1 MAAYLLPTAVEISCS
16 FGPESISLPLPP
28 PLIRPH
34 CTSVYLRCVFLKLW
48 ASWAPHRWALQE
60 SVGHKVCQGKRE
72 GRDGAF
78 DRYLF
83 VVGNGTELKFFYVP
97 MP

>member
-16 FGPESISLPLPP
+16 FRPESISLPLPP